1 MTQGVTLTD
10 HQKEKLDQLLALP
23 FPIVALRGLAGT
35 GKTSVIPEIV
45 RRLPNAVVCAPTNR
59 AAMVLQKKGLY
70 EAVTLHKACLRPY
83 FTEVFE
89 NLKAWTENPNTAR
102 LPALI
107 AKIPLERIQKVLAE
121 AKGSSDAILQG
132 LNINPMDHIA
142 GWTARDMEALSTL
155 IIDEASMV
163 GYRLLEE
170 AQKLFGR
177 IILIGDPGQL
187 APVQDSPVL
196 NDVPGVELS
205 EVHRQAQ
212 DSPIIK
218 FAYDVRNATEHE
230 HVDYP
235 SGIERTNQFDPKI
248 GPIIVWTNKTRK
260 GLNVGMRHHLG
271 LPPKQLTEGEPL
283 VCKANTK
290 KHAARGL
297 VNNSLWT
304 YVRPGV
310 VKDDVGRETEL
321 EDMWVEGIN
330 DGDPSTSDCKFQL
343 GYAITAHTA
352 QGSEWPTVQVYA
364 EEVMAAE
371 QAQGFDF
378 TKQFLYTAVT
388 RAKDRLIMVH
398 ASSCF

>member
-1 MTQGVTLTD
+1 MTEEIKLTE
-10 HQKEKLDQLLALP
+10 HQKEKLDQLLSLP
-23 FPIVALRGLAGT
+23 YPLVALRGLAGT

-59 AAMVLQKKGLY
+59 AAMVLQKKGII
-70 EAVTLHKACLRPY
+70 EALTLHKACLRPY

-89 NLKAWTENPNTAR
+89 DFKKWADNPNTSK

-107 AKIPLERIQKVLAE
+107 AKIPIDTVKKVLAE
-121 AKGSSDAILQG
+121 ANGDSAAIMQG
-132 LNINPMDHIA
+132 LNISSMDHIA

-155 IIDEASMV
+155 VIDEASMV
-163 GYRLLEE
+163 GYKLLEQ
-170 AQKLFGR
+170 AQKVFSR
-177 IILIGDPGQL
+177 IILVGDPGQL
-187 APVQDSPVL
+187 APVQDSPIL
-196 NDVPGVELS
+196 HDVPGVELT
-205 EVHRQAQ
+205 EVHRQAK

-218 FAYDVRNATEHE
+218 FAYDIRNATEHE

-235 SGIERTNQFDPKI
+235 CGVGRTNRFDPTI
-248 GPIIVWTNKTRK
+248 GPIIVWTNKTRQS
-260 GLNVGMRHHLG
+260 LNVGMRNHLG
-271 LPPKQLTEGEPL
+271 LSPKKLTEGEPL

-290 KHAARGL
+290 THAAHGL

-304 YVRPGV
+304 YVRPGI
-310 VKDDVGRETEL
+310 VKDDLGRETKV
-321 EDMWVEGIN
+321 EDMWVEGID
-330 DGDPSTSDCKFQL
+330 DGMPSTKDCKFQL

-388 RAKDRLIMVH
+388 RAKERLIMVH
-398 ASSCF
+398 ASSYF